1 MQLILSN
8 AEAGPG
14 VLLVDADAPTPIQLA
29 ASDFLR
35 DADACGSAGWS
46 LSHDGTGSAGK
57 VPVVAGVLDASEVL
71 SSLGSE
77 VLSKLE
83 PLRGQWDAYAILPTE
98 NALVVA
104 GSNARGVMYGIY
116 KASELLFGTDP
127 MVAFSDFVP
136 TKRDEIVWNGEALFS
151 GEPIFRYR
159 GIFINDE
166 DALMSWK
173 GDAEDGLVAPE
184 VHEMIIE
191 SLCRL
196 GGNMLAPPMWAG
208 YMDEAS
214 RELVEARGL
223 FYTASHL
230 EVLLSNPQNYWDGW
244 CREKFGKSLPYS
256 FSQYPDELSMYWR
269 ETVQRHK
276 AFTNIWPVG
285 LRGVT
290 DCALWLSD
298 PEAPEDMEGRAQL
311 VSSAIREQHKILQEE
326 LGDDQAVM
334 SLTMRDEVLD
344 LWETGA
350 LELPDEVILVWDD
363 VGRRSIV
370 RRLPDEQDRQRARRH
385 GAYYHLQFCQ
395 DPRMQYLPAGILNR
409 EVGRIFE
416 SGTTEYLLFNAG
428 NVREI
433 SMLLK
438 WAMKLAWNPEP
449 YIHAENGSRNLIRE
463 SVIPVYGEGEV
474 EELTDLYVDLGET
487 EYDFR
492 VSQITDC
499 IGPLI
504 TTRELYDIWDN
515 TSALDWMDEKG
526 SVESVADYAKRI
538 EFKDLPDRCWC
549 FKPERFPEFLVKW
562 KSLQAR
568 AKALRPMVPEGA
580 LDLFDSNI
588 RVQIETSLA
597 FCEWAIGVLKGF
609 EAAASCDW
617 MSAADCFT
625 RAADAL
631 DRLEEERKTVSA
643 GKWENWFRGEYSN
656 VFKKSLWTLKPRWH
670 AEDTRELARRIGSL
684 RQEA

>member
-1 MQLILSN
+1 MQLVLRN
-8 AEAGPG
+8 AESGSG
-14 VLLVDADAPTPIQLA
+14 ILLIDGDAPSPVQLA
-29 ASDFLR
+29 ADDFLR
-35 DADACGSAGWS
+35 DADACGSTGWRLATDS
-46 LSHDGTGSAGK
+46 SGIEGR
-57 VPVVAGVLDASEVL
+57 VPIVAGIVDTSEVL
-71 SSLGSE
+71 SSFGTKI
-77 VLSKLE
+77 LSKLE
-83 PLRGQWDAYAILPTE
+83 SLKGQWDAYAILPTE
-98 NALVVA
+98 KALIVG

-116 KASELLFGTDP
+116 KASEVLFGTDP
-127 MVAFSDFVP
+127 MVAFSDYAP
-136 TKRDEIVWNGEALFS
+136 INRDSILWDGEALFS
-151 GEPIFRYR
+151 GEPEFRYR

-173 GDAEDGLVAPE
+173 GEAEDGLVAPE

-214 RELVEARGL
+214 RKLVEARGL

-230 EVLLSNPQNYWDGW
+230 EVLLSNPQNYWDAW
-244 CREKFGKSLPYS
+244 CQDKFGKSLSYS
-256 FSQYPDELSMYWR
+256 FSQYPNELSFYWR
-269 ETVQRHK
+269 ETVQKHK

-298 PEAPEDMEGRAQL
+298 PDAPQDMEGRAKL
-311 VSSAIREQHKILQEE
+311 VSSAIREQHRILKEE
-326 LGDDQAVM
+326 LGEHAVM

-350 LELPDEVILVWDD
+350 LDLPHEVILVWDD

-370 RRLPDEQDRQRARRH
+370 RRLPDEQDRQRATRH

-395 DPRMQYLPAGILNR
+395 DPRMQYLPARILNR
-409 EVGRIFE
+409 EIGRIVD
-416 SGTTEYLLFNAG
+416 SGATEYLLFNAG

-438 WAMKLAWNPEP
+438 WAMKLAWKPRP
-449 YIHAENGSRNLIRE
+449 YIEDQNGGRNLVNE
-463 SVIPVYGEGEV
+463 SVIHVYGKDQDEA
-474 EELTDLYVDLGET
+474 LTDLYVDLGET

-504 TTRELYDIWDN
+504 TTHELYDIWDN
-515 TSALDWMDEKG
+515 TSALDWMDKQKR
-526 SVESVADYAKRI
+526 VETIAEYARRI

-549 FKPERFPEFLVKW
+549 FKPERFPDFLMKW

-568 AKALRPMVPEGA
+568 AISLRPMIPTGA
-580 LDLFDSNI
+580 LALFDSNVWI
-588 RVQIETSLA
+588 QIETGLA
-597 FCEWAIGVLKGF
+597 FCEWAIGVLNGF
-609 EAAASCDW
+609 EAAASEEW
-617 MSAADCFT
+617 KTAADNFW
-625 RAADAL
+625 RAAAAL
-631 DRLEEERKTVSA
+631 ERLEEERKTVSD
-643 GKWENWFRGEYSN
+643 GKWQNWFRGEYSN

-670 AEDTRELARRIGSL
+670 AEDTRKLADRIGSL
-684 RQEA
+684 C